1 MALATFWFSLGFLAY
16 VYVGYPLILMVWKV
30 LAPRRVLKGAG
41 EPTVTLIVAAHNE
54 RNTLDAKLANCLD
67 LDYPRRQLQ
76 IIVSL
81 DGPTD
86 GTEHIARRYE
96 PQDVT
101 VLLNEQHRGKAA
113 AINVAASRARG
124 EILIF
129 VDARQRLERDSLR
142 RLVANF
148 HDDAVGAVSGE
159 LVIDDDFAID
169 HGQPGEAVGL
179 YWRYE
184 KCLRKWE
191 SEIHSVVGSTGALH
205 AIRRELFRPL
215 PEDTILDD
223 VAIPMTAVLGGK
235 RVVFEA
241 LAKAHDK
248 RSSTPQEEF
257 GRKVRTLTGNFQLIA
272 LMPWLL
278 RPSHNKIF
286 FQFVSHKLAR
296 LIAPYVF
303 LTLYVSNIF
312 LPGRFYR
319 GVLLLQTAW
328 YVLAVAGH
336 QISSKISRESSRSPM
351 YSPHRVGESE

>member
-1 MALATFWFSLGFLAY
+1 MALATFWFSLGFLVY

-41 EPTVTLIVAAHNE
+41 ESTVTLIVAAHNE

-86 GTEHIARRYE
+86 GTEHIARQYE
-96 PQDVT
+96 PQGVT

-113 AINVAASRARG
+113 AINAAASRARG
-124 EILIF
+124 EILVF
-129 VDARQRLERDSLR
+129 VDARQRLERNSLKS
-142 RLVANF
+142 LVANF
-148 HDDAVGAVSGE
+148 HDEAVGAVSGE
-159 LVIDDDFAID
+159 LVIDDDFAINN
-169 HGQPGEAVGL
+169 GQPGEAVGL

-184 KCLRKWE
+184 KCLREWE
-191 SEIHSVVGSTGALH
+191 SEIDSVVGSTGALH

-223 VAIPMTAVLGGK
+223 VAIPMTAVLAGK
-235 RVVFEA
+235 RVVFES

-248 RSSTPQEEF
+248 PSRSPEQEF

-272 LMPWLL
+272 LMPSLL
-278 RPSHNKIF
+278 RPAQNRMF
-286 FQFVSHKLAR
+286 FQFVSHKVAR
-296 LIAPYVF
+296 LIAPYLF

-319 GVLLLQTAW
+319 GVLLLQTVW

-336 QISSKISRESSRSPM
+336 QISSKTRRECSRIPM
-351 YSPHRVGESE
+351 YSPHRLEESE